1 MDHRIDGS
9 LMCLSCCRRFIQ
21 RYNMKQHIKTHRI
34 ELLADQ
40 KTGFPMATSKKGR
53 YAGMATFKDQEH
65 SGLDMSN

>member
-1 MDHRIDGS
+1 
-9 LMCLSCCRRFIQ
+9 
-21 RYNMKQHIKTHRI
+21 MKQHIKTHRI

-53 YAGMATFKDQEH
+53 YSGMASYKDQEH